1 MDPQVL
7 EAARAAFPS
16 TAGTVMLG
24 AVVHDG
30 QCTPEPIVRVPL
42 SMVNRHGLIAGATGT
57 GKTKTL
63 QLLAEQLS
71 AAGVPVLVSDVK
83 GDLSGIAAPGEAS
96 DRVSQRAA
104 ETGFAWHPA
113 GFPVEYLSLS
123 GKLGAQLR
131 ATVSSFGPLLLARV
145 LGLNETQTSVL
156 TLVFKYCDDKGLL
169 LLDFGDLRAVLRYLS
184 DEGAD
189 ELKEY
194 GGMSKATVGVLLRE
208 MVELESQGA
217 EDFFGEP
224 EFELDDLMRANPD
237 GRGLVSILELRDVQD
252 RPAMF
257 STFMLWMLARLYG
270 QLPEV
275 GDVDKPKLVF
285 FFDEA
290 HLLFDNAGKTLLQ
303 QIEQTVRLIRSK
315 GVGVFFVTQNP
326 RDVPNDVLGQLGH
339 RIQHALRAFTEDDE
353 KALRAAARTFPKTK
367 LYDIEETLTT
377 LGIGEALVSTL
388 APNGVPTQPFVTRM
402 IPPASRMGP
411 LTEDEL
417 ARHLAA
423 SEQVKEYAQDID
435 RHSARE
441 MLEQRFAGD
450 GAQADASAQAAPAPP
465 MPSYAQGYG
474 QAPQGQPQPQQGY
487 PPPQGYP
494 QTPPPGYTQA
504 PPPIPGG
511 YTQAPPPIPGGY
523 GRQGGYAPPPPPPP
537 PPTQKRGRAPK
548 EEPGML
554 ETVLKSS
561 VTRSVATTITRG
573 LMGALLGGSSRSRRR
588 RGGLW

>member
-1 MDPQVL
+1 MDPKVL
-7 EAARAAFPS
+7 DAARAAFPP
-16 TAGTVMLG
+16 TAGTVTLG
-24 AVVHDG
+24 AVVHG
-30 QCTPEPIVRVPL
+30 GVCAPEPLVRLPL

-96 DRVSQRAA
+96 ERVSQRAA
-104 ETGFAWHPA
+104 ETGFGWHPA

-131 ATVSSFGPLLLARV
+131 ATVSSFGPLLLAKV

-169 LLDFGDLRAVLRYLS
+169 LLDFGDLRAVLRWLAG
-184 DEGAD
+184 DGAA

-194 GGMSKATVGVLLRE
+194 GGMSKQTVGVLLRE

-217 EDFFGEP
+217 EEFFGEP
-224 EFELDDLMRANPD
+224 EFDLNDLMRTAPD
-237 GRGLVSILELRDVQD
+237 GRGLISILELRDVQD

-275 GDVDKPKLVF
+275 GDVEKPKLVF

-290 HLLFDNAGKTLLQ
+290 HLLFDNASKTLLQ

-326 RDVPNDVLGQLGH
+326 RDVQKDVLGQLGH
-339 RIQHALRAFTEDDE
+339 RVQHALRAFTEDDD
-353 KALRAAARTFPKTK
+353 KALRAAARTFPKTR
-367 LYDIEETLTT
+367 LYDLEETLTT

-388 APNGVPTQPFVTRM
+388 APNGVPTQPFATRM

-411 LTEDEL
+411 LTDDEL
-417 ARHLAA
+417 QQRLAA
-423 SEQVKEYAQDID
+423 SEQVREYAVDID

-450 GAQADASAQAAPAPP
+450 GAGSGAPQPGAPP
-465 MPSYAQGYG
+465 PPPVPSYAQGYG
-474 QAPQGQPQPQQGY
+474 GTPAP
-487 PPPQGYP
+487 
-494 QTPPPGYTQA
+494 PPPGYTQA
-504 PPPIPGG
+504 PPPLPGG
-511 YTQAPPPIPGGY
+511 YTHAPPPRG
-523 GRQGGYAPPPPPPP
+523 GGYAPPPPPPP
-537 PPTQKRGRAPK
+537 PPPQPRRGRAPK
-548 EEPGML
+548 EDPGML
-554 ETVLKSS
+554 ETVMKSS

-573 LMGALLGGSSRSRRR
+573 LMGALLGGSSRRR
-588 RGGLW
+588 RGGFW